1 MVRRS
6 SSRRPPAGDTL
17 GRGRRLDDGRGD
29 RPGHSLLPSFLQP
42 PLSPSQLVAVSF
54 LGLIGLG
61 TVLLWLPWSH
71 GDTPRDFL
79 DALFTA
85 TSAVCVTGLVVV
97 DTGAGWSP
105 FGQAVILVL
114 IQLGGLGL
122 LTFGTLLAV
131 ATGRRLG
138 VGHTLRIQKE
148 VSAVDLGSIGRL
160 LRAIAVIVVGT
171 EVVGALAL
179 YGPMA
184 ADVGALRGVW
194 HAVFHSVSAFN
205 NAGFALYPDS
215 LSRYVG
221 NPLVSFAVMI
231 LIILGGLGFVVI
243 VNLEQRFR
251 VDRRVRLT
259 LHTKM
264 ALSLTG
270 FLIVVSFAVLL
281 VFEWTNPATLADL
294 PVGERLL
301 ATLFQA
307 VTPRT
312 AGFNTLDYGQM
323 APASLVLTM
332 LLMFIGGNPGSTA
345 GGIKTVTFFVL
356 VLGVW
361 SVVRGRPEATV
372 FGRRLHTRTVVR
384 AGAIVTGAV
393 LLAGAALT
401 LLALVEPDIDFLA
414 LLFETVSA
422 LGTVG
427 LSLGITDDLGG
438 AGRLIIVALMYLGRI
453 GFLTFALA
461 LVDKHPRASGRFL
474 PEEVVIG

>member
-1 MVRRS
+1 M
-6 SSRRPPAGDTL
+6 T
-17 GRGRRLDDGRGD
+17 
-29 RPGHSLLPSFLQP
+29 
-42 PLSPSQLVAVSF
+42 
-54 LGLIGLG
+54 GLI
-61 TVLLWLPWSH
+61 
-71 GDTPRDFL
+71 
-79 DALFTA
+79 
-85 TSAVCVTGLVVV
+85 VV
-97 DTGAGWSP
+97 DTGTAWSA

-138 VGHTLRIQKE
+138 VGQQLRMKEE
-148 VSAVDLGSIGRL
+148 VSAFDLGSVGRL
-160 LRAIAVIVVGT
+160 LRAIAVIVFGT
-171 EVVGALAL
+171 EIVGALAL

-184 ADVGALRGVW
+184 SDEGLARGVW

-215 LSRYVG
+215 LSRYSGDVV
-221 NPLVSFAVMI
+221 VSSTIMV

-243 VNLEQRFR
+243 VNLQQR
-251 VDRRVRLT
+251 VQGGRRVQLT

-264 ALSLTG
+264 ALALTA
-270 FLIVVSFAVLL
+270 FLVVSSFVVLL
-281 VFEWTNPATLADL
+281 VFEWTNPATLAEL
-294 PVGERLL
+294 PLGQRLL
-301 ATLFQA
+301 ATMFQA

-312 AGFNTLDYGQM
+312 AGFNTLDYAQM

-361 SVVRGRPEATV
+361 SVVRGHPEATV

-401 LLALVEPDIDFLA
+401 LLALVEPEIDFLA

-427 LSLGITDDLGG
+427 LSLGVTDDLGG

-461 LVDKHPRASGRFL
+461 LVDKQPRASGRLL